1 MLNRDSKRKQE
12 QRISTLLWMVLLCDR
27 IKSLSIST
35 WTPRPLKSLVSVCLT
50 VRNMSS
56 LLHTILQHRK
66 VQIKTIGGFM
76 VTYWKFSMLPNL
88 PFCADK
94 SVSKVRLSGVR
105 VIREVSTLCVIFFF
119 FWFPLL
125 SVTVIYFSRCLSALI
140 TLFCVFL
147 HHYVEFFWAS
157 CQSLPHIHSVLTL
170 QNHLISILV
179 LLFQSFCHI

>member
-119 FWFPLL
+119 CGFLYFLSLSYIFLDACLPSSLSFVCFCIIMWSSFEPPVSHYLTFTLSSLSKITWFP
-125 SVTVIYFSRCLSALI
+125 F
-140 TLFCVFL
+140 
-147 HHYVEFFWAS
+147 
-157 CQSLPHIHSVLTL
+157 
-170 QNHLISILV
+170 
-179 LLFQSFCHI
+179 

>member
-1 MLNRDSKRKQE
+1 
-12 QRISTLLWMVLLCDR
+12 MVLLCDR

-105 VIREVSTLCVIFFF
+105 VIKEVSTLCVIFFF